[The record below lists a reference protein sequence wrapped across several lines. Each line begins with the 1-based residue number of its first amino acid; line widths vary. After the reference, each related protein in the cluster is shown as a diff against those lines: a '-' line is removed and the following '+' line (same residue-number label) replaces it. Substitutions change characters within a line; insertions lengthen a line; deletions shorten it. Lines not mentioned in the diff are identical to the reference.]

1 MDNIE
6 YEITNTLKTKGQMTV
21 AQLAFLIKVPMSEV
35 AIYILNNIFI
45 FKIDCG
51 INRTSLISLNN

>member
-35 AIYILNNIFI
+35 AIHILNNLHF
-45 FKIDCG
+45 FKI
-51 INRTSLISLNN
+51 NTFRNANSLIELNN

>member
-35 AIYILNNIFI
+35 AIYILNNLFI